1 MATPPLVVLGI
12 DPGYDRCGLAIVKHN
27 YPKAEVLFS
36 TCLVTDR
43 KQTYSERLHH
53 IGTELEKVLTTH
65 PLNLIGLEKIF
76 TGRNQRTAIQV
87 GEVRG
92 LILYLAQKYNLTV
105 AEFSPSAIKL
115 AVTGSGRADKKQIT
129 TMVGYLTN
137 LGNEKRL
144 DDELDAIAIALTT
157 IAHHPNYPH
166 LPH

>member
-1 MATPPLVVLGI
+1 MVSTPLIVLGI

-43 KQTYSERLHH
+43 NQSYSERLHY
-53 IGTELEKVLTTH
+53 IGSELEKIIHSH
-65 PLNLIGLEKIF
+65 PLTLIGLEKIF
-76 TGRNQRTAIQV
+76 SGRNQRTAIQV

-92 LILYLAQKYNLTV
+92 LILYLAQKYNLPVT
-105 AEFSPSAIKL
+105 EFSPSTIKL
-115 AVTGSGRADKKQIT
+115 SVTGSGRADKKQIT

-137 LGNEKRL
+137 LGPEKRL
-144 DDELDAIAIALTT
+144 DDEIDAIAIALTSL
-157 IAHHPNYPH
+157 AHHTNYPH